1 MAYHETSD
9 ADLFRHYASLE
20 NGDAD
25 QQWCERQAQSYWDES
40 DKIVD
45 AWRRIAGKDPECLF
59 ALDVANAMT
68 GHPDDRAIRA
78 ERLLSLIEDKISDE
92 FIIMAGEELDSQE
105 PDYD

>member
-1 MAYHETSD
+1 MSYHETSD
-9 ADLFRHYASLE
+9 AGLKRYLADIDR
-20 NGDAD
+20 GDND
-25 QQWCERQAQSYWDES
+25 REWCNRQAEGYWDNS

-45 AWRRIAGKDPECLF
+45 AWRRIADNDPECLF

-78 ERLLSLIEDKISDE
+78 ERLLSLIEDKIADE
-92 FIIMAGEELDSQE
+92 FIIMSGEELDARE

>member
-9 ADLFRHYASLE
+9 DDLDRYLAELDR
-20 NGDAD
+20 GDAD
-25 QQWCERQAQSYWDES
+25 KQWIDRQAQGYWDDS
-40 DKIVD
+40 DNIVD
-45 AWRRIAGKDPECLF
+45 AWCRIAANDPECLF

-78 ERLLSLIEDKISDE
+78 ERLLSLIEEKIGDE